1 MAALRGRTLRPWHWH
16 AETDPAYT
24 VRRCFVW
31 SLSGSNVVPV
41 APSAGGDIDGVLSD
55 GDDFGPGPAPVTG
68 PERLDGAGYVACAG
82 MPVKVEASA
91 SFSAGASLETDTA
104 GKVKA
109 VASGKAVLRALEA
122 STADGDIISA
132 VFTSGR

>member
-1 MAALRGRTLRPWHWH
+1 MTAIGGSTSRPWHFH
-16 AETDPAYT
+16 AETAPAYT

-31 SLSGSNVVPV
+31 TLSGANVVPA
-41 APSAGGDIDGVLSD
+41 APSAGGDIDGVLAD
-55 GDDFGPGPAPVTG
+55 GDDFGPGPTPTG
-68 PERLDGAGYVACAG
+68 PDRLDGAGYVACPG
-82 MPVKVEASA
+82 VPIKVEASA
-91 SFSAGASLETDTA
+91 SFSAGANLETGTD

-122 STADGDIISA
+122 STADGDIIWA